1 MTTTFAPADLKGGV
15 LSCMPAQNPATVT
28 VGYKCLNVKPQ
39 CHLVSHLAS
48 LCVHPYRHIHRLHQL
63 FTELLHLK
71 CIHIQR
77 VMVLYY
83 KHHMVKKGNMTPAV
97 EKETET
103 FLESVLALRI
113 KCSEVLRSS
122 KLSI

>member
-1 MTTTFAPADLKGGV
+1 MHASSKPSNGNCGIQV
-15 LSCMPAQNPATVT
+15 LECQTSVPPSVSFGVT
-28 VGYKCLNVKPQ
+28 V
-39 CHLVSHLAS
+39 
-48 LCVHPYRHIHRLHQL
+48 CVHPYRHIHRLHQL